1 MKTLFTNNK
10 TINFDNLSFDVLT
23 SQELA
28 LVKGGSEADYYV
40 GL

>member
-1 MKTLFTNNK
+1 MKTLFACNEIK
-10 TINFDNLSFDVLT
+10 NFHNLSFDVLT